1 MFFSFRPEINLI
13 YMRRISLL
21 AGLFFFLI
29 TSCKKTDDIII
40 KDNVPPPD
48 GTIDSTT
55 IDIYINKCYV
65 NLMGREPVGNEKT
78 DAKTIL
84 RQNNFSE
91 ADRKQF
97 IGGLLS
103 RPEYKRNQFNIVR
116 NDYLQNVDSQ
126 EIAIQKLIFEN
137 LIQQPQYA
145 PFYDLLNGEITRL
158 DLLMKVNTDMAAGT
172 LDYKGMLKRSVY
184 NYFYDQINMGTE
196 NFVVSTFQNFLF
208 RYPSDQELLSGKTM
222 VDGNTAT
229 LFLQIGN
236 TRQDYVDIFFD
247 SNDFYEGQ
255 VRLMF
260 GRYLFRQPTSA
271 EAAFYAAIY
280 KDSGNFAELQKAFF
294 SLDEYAGID

>member
-1 MFFSFRPEINLI
+1 
-13 YMRRISLL
+13 
-21 AGLFFFLI
+21 
-29 TSCKKTDDIII
+29 
-40 KDNVPPPD
+40 
-48 GTIDSTT
+48 
-55 IDIYINKCYV
+55 
-65 NLMGREPVGNEKT
+65 MGREPVGNEKT
-78 DAKTIL
+78 DAKVIL

-91 ADRKQF
+91 TDRKQF
-97 IGGLLS
+97 IGGLLTRS
-103 RPEYKRNQFNIVR
+103 EYKRNQFNIVR

-145 PFYDLLNGEITRL
+145 PFYDLLSGEINRL
-158 DLLMKVNTDMAAGT
+158 DLLMKVNVDMAAGT

-247 SNDFYEGQ
+247 SNDYYEGQ

-260 GRYLFRQPTSA
+260 SRYLFRQPTSA